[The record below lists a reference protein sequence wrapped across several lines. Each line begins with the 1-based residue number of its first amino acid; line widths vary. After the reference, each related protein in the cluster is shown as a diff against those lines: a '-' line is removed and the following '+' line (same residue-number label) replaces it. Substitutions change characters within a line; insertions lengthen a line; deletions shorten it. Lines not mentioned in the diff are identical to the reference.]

1 MKTRMLALAA
11 MTAALSSMA
20 TIAAAQ
26 AKPAADAPAVKP
38 ATSSTAR
45 TASPVAKTPWGDPD
59 LQGTWDYRTITPLER
74 ARDLG
79 TREFYT
85 DEEAKTLETR
95 AGRRMDGPPEKIQ
108 PGLTH
113 AQYAT
118 DPGRFVADGNRT
130 SLIVDPPDGRI
141 PSLTA
146 EAKAAIATTR
156 STRPGSIAV
165 TRSAASPTGCRA
177 PACRRST
184 TTTSRSC
191 RRQGPR

>member
-11 MTAALSSMA
+11 MTAALSSMP

-26 AKPAADAPAVKP
+26 AKPAAPAANAAPAPKP

-45 TASPVAKTPWGDPD
+45 TAAPVARTPWGDPD

-85 DEEAKTLETR
+85 EEEAKTLETR

-130 SLIVDPPDGRI
+130 SLIV
-141 PSLTA
+141 
-146 EAKAAIATTR
+146 
-156 STRPGSIAV
+156 
-165 TRSAASPTGCRA
+165 
-177 PACRRST
+177 
-184 TTTSRSC
+184 
-191 RRQGPR
+191 